1 MGSRK
6 QIKSFLNNPYCK
18 NSATLP
24 SKSLTKT
31 FLSYFKVS
39 PAPSTKCNLVLS
51 SIINCQLIIGL
62 FERGNKRAPV
72 STKARN
78 SISDDNISNNNLDD
92 KTLKAFN
99 NRWQRRR
106 LYPNEFSELNSYFR
120 DNSIIF
126 SCKAILQ
133 EKSMTSMLN

>member
-39 PAPSTKCNLVLS
+39 PAPSTKWNLVYS

-78 SISDDNISNNNLDD
+78 SISDDNISNNNLYE

-99 NRWQRRR
+99 NRWG
-106 LYPNEFSELNSYFR
+106 NEGDCILMNSV
-120 DNSIIF
+120 NLTVTLGIT
-126 SCKAILQ
+126 A
-133 EKSMTSMLN
+133 

>member
-39 PAPSTKCNLVLS
+39 PAPSTKWNLVQS

-62 FERGNKRAPV
+62 FERGNKRAPMVVVPAGVVV
-72 STKARN
+72 SMVQRVGPTISRSLAYGLLYSAR
-78 SISDDNISNNNLDD
+78 SIFLIAL
-92 KTLKAFN
+92 L
-99 NRWQRRR
+99 
-106 LYPNEFSELNSYFR
+106 LYLVILAIVDIVNYSR
-120 DNSIIF
+120 GII
-126 SCKAILQ
+126 KI
-133 EKSMTSMLN
+133 